1 MPPSTM
7 YFSISGQREEAAVRF
22 LGDEAH
28 RVFDAGAIVPAAI
41 EYDDLARGGKA
52 FDVALNE
59 HLAFF
64 AVRQGAGGG
73 LLPVP

>member
-1 MPPSTM
+1 M

-59 HLAFF
+59 HLAFSRSGK
-64 AVRQGAGGG
+64 APAGAFYPS
-73 LLPVP
+73 LNR